1 MGGLAAQGQ
10 IASGIGLPL
19 DLRVESMSLMINRR
33 AATDFGDNSFPGEIL
48 GAFGGEDLAGQLISG
63 HRMSL
68 CRLASGITAMSMPIS
83 AQTHREMP
91 RFDRKVR

>member
-33 AATDFGDNSFPGEIL
+33 AATDFGDNSLSGETLTHLRRGSCGSTHFGSSNVPLPVSFWHHGNVYANL
-48 GAFGGEDLAGQLISG
+48 GTDPS
-63 HRMSL
+63 
-68 CRLASGITAMSMPIS
+68 
-83 AQTHREMP
+83 
-91 RFDRKVR
+91 